1 MRLLA
6 GGASVRGPAHSQEGT
21 PNQDAL
27 CVSGCRGGWVIA
39 VADGLGSRPL
49 SHLGS
54 RKAVQLFR
62 CLAGLQSDKLPVDI
76 AGTLRAQWL
85 EHFACNH
92 RLYETTCLWARVD

>member
-1 MRLLA
+1 
-6 GGASVRGPAHSQEGT
+6 
-21 PNQDAL
+21 
-27 CVSGCRGGWVIA
+27 GWVIA

-92 RLYETTCLWARVD
+92 RLYETTCLWARVDARGHGLAGQVGDGLVLVRSRGELRVLGG